1 MHPSAPSMSV
11 LRRWPG
17 RLGLEQLRRVRTPPP
32 ALLPAAPGRTIRDLS
47 RSMASARFGAFF
59 LLAASCCAQSAAA
72 QPRKA
77 AVFDLELVDTSQE
90 AAAGERADQTART
103 ALASAELR
111 RLLAESG
118 QLQVMD
124 LAPFA
129 AKIQVKSPLSKCNG
143 CAEDLAREAGADIAV
158 TGIVQKT
165 SNLILSFAI
174 EIKDVKSGMPIR
186 GGQAD
191 IRGNTDETWL
201 RGVRWIVKNR
211 LLAEPLPRGP

>member
-1 MHPSAPSMSV
+1 
-11 LRRWPG
+11 L
-17 RLGLEQLRRVRTPPP
+17 
-32 ALLPAAPGRTIRDLS
+32 
-47 RSMASARFGAFF
+47 
-59 LLAASCCAQSAAA
+59 LLAASCCVQSAAA

-90 AAAGERADQTART
+90 GAAGERADQTART

-111 RLLAESG
+111 RLLAESM
-118 QLQVMD
+118 QLQIID
-124 LAPFA
+124 LAAFA

-174 EIKDVKSGMPIR
+174 EIKDVKSGLPIR

-201 RGVRWIVKNR
+201 RGVRWVVKNR
-211 LLAEPLPRGP
+211 LLAEPLPGVP